1 MVAIMADVEAIQ
13 EAFIQCGSTAEIA
26 AINGPDQI
34 VIAGKEERSREN
46 P

>member
-13 EAFIQCGSTAEIA
+13 EAFIQCGSTAEMPPSMVL
-26 AINGPDQI
+26 INRDSR
-34 VIAGKEERSREN
+34 ERRRSREN